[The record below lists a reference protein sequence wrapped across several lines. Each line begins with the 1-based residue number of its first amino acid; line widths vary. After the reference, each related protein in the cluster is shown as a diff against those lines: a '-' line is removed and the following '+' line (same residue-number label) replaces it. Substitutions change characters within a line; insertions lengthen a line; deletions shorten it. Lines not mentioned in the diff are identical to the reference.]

1 MSVTPN
7 YDGMII
13 EWDVDSR
20 KILHKYIGHEGC
32 VNSAVYSPD
41 GQKILSASND
51 KTMKEWNSNTGELL
65 RTYDG
70 SEGHT
75 DWVNNAIY
83 SNDGSKILSCSD
95 DKSIKEWAVDSGR
108 CIRTFRSCPFI
119 IRSAIN
125 SHKDHRIL
133 DIGGNRV
140 LFVYNN
146 DTVMAYDIDTNKNVS
161 YYKNQSARLIN
172 TESSCCGKRVLSFS
186 KDNIIKEYDI
196 KTGECIH
203 IYEGHCDE
211 VVSAVYDNNGKY
223 ILSLSKDMTIK
234 EWEINT
240 EKCLYTYLIKSL
252 DYSGI
257 NNGHSNIVKS
267 AVYSPD
273 GNKVLSASLDKTV
286 REWDLNTNERIN
298 ECIAVYDEHSDW
310 VNSAI
315 YNANGNVVL
324 SASNDGTVKKW
335 NIKNQ
340 NSIKTSKKCGSWLNC
355 AIYKSDENHV
365 LFVSGDGIITEWN
378 LLTNKYR
385 KIYENIPGLIIN
397 GCTFRNLHPRSEL
410 SDELKEVLK
419 IYGAIFD

>member
-51 KTMKEWNSNTGELL
+51 KTIREWKVLTGAQLEQ
-65 RTYDG
+65 R
-70 SEGHT
+70 
-75 DWVNNAIY
+75 
-83 SNDGSKILSCSD
+83 
-95 DKSIKEWAVDSGR
+95 
-108 CIRTFRSCPFI
+108 
-119 IRSAIN
+119 
-125 SHKDHRIL
+125 
-133 DIGGNRV
+133 
-140 LFVYNN
+140 
-146 DTVMAYDIDTNKNVS
+146 
-161 YYKNQSARLIN
+161 
-172 TESSCCGKRVLSFS
+172 
-186 KDNIIKEYDI
+186 
-196 KTGECIH
+196 ECI
-203 IYEGHCDE
+203 
-211 VVSAVYDNNGKY
+211 VYKG
-223 ILSLSKDMTIK
+223 
-234 EWEINT
+234 
-240 EKCLYTYLIKSL
+240 
-252 DYSGI
+252 
-257 NNGHSNIVKS
+257 
-267 AVYSPD
+267 
-273 GNKVLSASLDKTV
+273 
-286 REWDLNTNERIN
+286 
-298 ECIAVYDEHSDW
+298 HSDW